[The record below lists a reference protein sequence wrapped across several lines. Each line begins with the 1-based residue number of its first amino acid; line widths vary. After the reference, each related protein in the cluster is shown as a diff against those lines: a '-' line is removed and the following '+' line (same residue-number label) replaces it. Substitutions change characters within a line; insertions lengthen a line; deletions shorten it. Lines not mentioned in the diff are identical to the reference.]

1 MNDLIRRLEDWE
13 KSVEKEEREEKRDR
27 VWYLI
32 ERIGIIAML
41 VAIVLL
47 IHAVIKI
54 ASLE

>member
-32 ERIGIIAML
+32 ERTGIIAML
-41 VAIVLL
+41 VAVVFL

>member
-13 KSVEKEEREEKRDR
+13 KSVEKEEREEKRGR

-32 ERIGIIAML
+32 ERTGIIAML
-41 VAIVLL
+41 IAVVLL

>member
-32 ERIGIIAML
+32 ERTGIIAML
-41 VAIVLL
+41 VAVVLL

>member
-27 VWYLI
+27 VWYLV
-32 ERIGIIAML
+32 ERTGIIAML
-41 VAIVLL
+41 VAVVFL